1 MKSFDKL
8 QPVALLA
15 LRVALAII
23 FIFHGY
29 PKLTH
34 THGDLQKMFLSNM
47 GCQGYFAMLA
57 GVIETFGGGL
67 LLIGLLARPAAALLA
82 IEMSVAI
89 WKVHSVHGIYA
100 VRDYEFPLALATA
113 CLVLASVGA
122 GLISVD
128 HFLCLK
134 AEARAGGQVEGVAVT
149 SRQRSSTKGRRGI
162 GITTIEN
169 TRKKKQIEM
178 FRLARASWG
187 AAVLRPYTKTSAI

>member
-1 MKSFDKL
+1 VKSFDRL

-34 THGDLQKMFLSNM
+34 THGDLQKLFVEHGMP
-47 GCQGYFAMLA
+47 GYFALLA

-67 LLIGLLARPAAALLA
+67 LLIGLLARPAALLLT
-82 IEMSVAI
+82 IEMSIAI
-89 WKVHSVHGIYA
+89 WKVHSVHGIYS

-113 CLVLASVGA
+113 CFVLASVGA

-128 HFLCLK
+128 HFVF
-134 AEARAGGQVEGVAVT
+134 EGGGGG
-149 SRQRSSTKGRRGI
+149 GRRSG
-162 GITTIEN
+162 GGSSYKPPKVKYKGHK
-169 TRKKKQIEM
+169 RDRD
-178 FRLARASWG
+178 FDD
-187 AAVLRPYTKTSAI
+187 

>member
-1 MKSFDKL
+1 MKSFDRL

-29 PKLTH
+29 PALTH
-34 THGDLQKMFLSNM
+34 THGDLQKMFVEHGM
-47 GCQGYFAMLA
+47 PGYFALLA

-67 LLIGLLARPAAALLA
+67 LLIGLLARPAAMLLA
-82 IEMSVAI
+82 LEMSVAI

-128 HFLCLK
+128 HFVF
-134 AEARAGGQVEGVAVT
+134 EGGGRGGARKGGGGGSYKVPKIKY
-149 SRQRSSTKGRRGI
+149 KGQKRDRD
-162 GITTIEN
+162 
-169 TRKKKQIEM
+169 
-178 FRLARASWG
+178 
-187 AAVLRPYTKTSAI
+187 YDD

>member
-1 MKSFDKL
+1 MKAFNAL
-8 QPVALLA
+8 QPLGLLL

-34 THGDLQKMFLSNM
+34 THGDLQKMFVEHGM
-47 GCQGYFAMLA
+47 PGYFALLA

-67 LLIGLLARPAAALLA
+67 LLIGLLARPAAMLLA
-82 IEMSVAI
+82 LEMSVAI

-128 HFLCLK
+128 HFVF
-134 AEARAGGQVEGVAVT
+134 EGGGRGGARKGGGGGSYKVPKIKY
-149 SRQRSSTKGRRGI
+149 KGQKRDRD
-162 GITTIEN
+162 
-169 TRKKKQIEM
+169 
-178 FRLARASWG
+178 
-187 AAVLRPYTKTSAI
+187 YDD